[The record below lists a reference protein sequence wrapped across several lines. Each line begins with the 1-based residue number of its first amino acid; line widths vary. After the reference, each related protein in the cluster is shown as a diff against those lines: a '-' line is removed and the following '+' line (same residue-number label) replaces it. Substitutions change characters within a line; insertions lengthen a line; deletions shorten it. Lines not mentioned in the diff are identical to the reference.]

1 MHSSLTGV
9 ARILLAALFLISGV
23 RKLMVFGIVSGMM
36 AGKGFPVP
44 DVFLGLAILL
54 EIAGGLMLIA
64 NWNAKYAAWALAAFT
79 LVSGAIFHG
88 FWNVWGAAPPVFNN
102 EVNHFLKNIAI
113 VGGLLLVAALASS
126 NDKRT

>member
-64 NWNAKYAAWALAAFT
+64 NWNAKYAAWALAALRWSPVPFFT
-79 LVSGAIFHG
+79 ASGMC
-88 FWNVWGAAPPVFNN
+88 GAP
-102 EVNHFLKNIAI
+102 HRR
-113 VGGLLLVAALASS
+113 SS
-126 NDKRT
+126 TTRSIIS